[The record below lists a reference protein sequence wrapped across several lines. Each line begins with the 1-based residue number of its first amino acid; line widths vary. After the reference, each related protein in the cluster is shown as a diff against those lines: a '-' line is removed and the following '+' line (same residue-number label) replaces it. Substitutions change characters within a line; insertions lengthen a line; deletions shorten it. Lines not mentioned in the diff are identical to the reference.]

1 MWFILSVRRFSL
13 ISTVA
18 EGLWG
23 KGRGLFEVSL
33 ACYECGTLEEKV
45 IKHIYFY
52 PKSKNNLQNTY
63 AQSGYSD
70 DLAEKYFLDRALCVR
85 GIFKGCHKRGH
96 WFYNRTSGQR
106 HILLSAV
113 LQIKAPLQTMTN
125 TVSFRLQG
133 TPQHHSVVSLTTA
146 LSNGLLVSGGNCLQ
160 ICKFQQRG
168 KHSWLDSFKKP
179 QHSHIYF

>member
-1 MWFILSVRRFSL
+1 MSSLPTVTFSLSGRDWTRTWHPVRCSSPYNAMWFILSVRRFSL

-23 KGRGLFEVSL
+23 KGRGLFEASL

-85 GIFKGCHKRGH
+85 GIFKGCQKRLL
-96 WFYNRTSGQR
+96 
-106 HILLSAV
+106 ILQQNIWPTTHTPLSSSPN
-113 LQIKAPLQTMTN
+113 KAPVT
-125 TVSFRLQG
+125 
-133 TPQHHSVVSLTTA
+133 
-146 LSNGLLVSGGNCLQ
+146 
-160 ICKFQQRG
+160 
-168 KHSWLDSFKKP
+168 DDD
-179 QHSHIYF
+179 